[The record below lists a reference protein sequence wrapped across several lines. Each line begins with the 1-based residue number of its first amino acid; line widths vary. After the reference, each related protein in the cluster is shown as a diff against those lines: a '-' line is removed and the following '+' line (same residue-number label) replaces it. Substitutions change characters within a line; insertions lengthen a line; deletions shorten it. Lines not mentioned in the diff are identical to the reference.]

1 MAAAYDKFDYPLYW
15 KNRSYEHESEVL
27 VLKEFLSRIPVID
40 KIIDIGCGFGRLTP
54 SYIHRGKKILL
65 TDASASL
72 LALAREKY
80 QSYRKVNCLQT
91 KIEHLPKKLHSRKF
105 SLALMIRV
113 MHHIEDPDQA
123 IKNIGLILEPR
134 GYLILEFANKLH
146 SKAVFKN
153 ICRGNLTFP
162 YDIFPSD
169 KRSLK
174 NIKDQ
179 SIPFLNFHPGKIIE
193 ILKNN
198 NFEILELRS
207 VSNVRNNFLKENLPI
222 EFLLWI
228 EKIFQRPLAKIFFGP
243 SIFVLAR
250 KI

>member
-1 MAAAYDKFDYPLYW
+1 
-15 KNRSYEHESEVL
+15 
-27 VLKEFLSRIPVID
+27 
-40 KIIDIGCGFGRLTP
+40 
-54 SYIHRGKKILL
+54 
-65 TDASASL
+65 
-72 LALAREKY
+72 
-80 QSYRKVNCLQT
+80 
-91 KIEHLPKKLHSRKF
+91 
-105 SLALMIRV
+105 MIRV

-179 SIPFLNFHPGKIIE
+179 SIPFLNFHPDKIIE